1 MAQLSVSEKQQEFLT
16 SEARVVALV
25 CGIGFG
31 KSFIASEKAAQLV
44 ANGGHVVAMSQSYKQ
59 LDIVLMQEIQERL
72 RGHGIEFKYNKQ
84 KMIIDVPAT
93 GGKVFGFSAKP
104 PYSTSIA
111 MTLSQVDCVEAFC
124 PTKYLLPPLPV
135 GVTTGYSI
143 CAKEPARIIFKPPL
157 GIIHSCQKTT
167 SLNLWK
173 NTKELLKLRS
183 WKAHSWTWSLTIS
196 SLA

>member
-16 SEARVVALV
+16 SEARVVALL

-84 KMIIDVPAT
+84 K
-93 GGKVFGFSAKP
+93 
-104 PYSTSIA
+104 
-111 MTLSQVDCVEAFC
+111 
-124 PTKYLLPPLPV
+124 
-135 GVTTGYSI
+135 
-143 CAKEPARIIFKPPL
+143 
-157 GIIHSCQKTT
+157 
-167 SLNLWK
+167 
-173 NTKELLKLRS
+173 
-183 WKAHSWTWSLTIS
+183 
-196 SLA
+196 